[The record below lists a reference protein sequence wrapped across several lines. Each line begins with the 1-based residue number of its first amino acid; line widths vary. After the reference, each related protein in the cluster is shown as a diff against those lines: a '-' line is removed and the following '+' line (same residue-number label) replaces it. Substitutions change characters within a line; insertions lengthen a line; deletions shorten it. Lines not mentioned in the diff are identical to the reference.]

1 MDHAAADGRDDAPLI
16 LIVDDERDIA
26 DMLESNFR
34 LEGYRTI
41 VAHDA
46 AGALPS
52 LPRTARSEVR
62 MSLAWE
68 NGGLELAVAD
78 DGPGFADAALAR
90 ATEPFWGSQRAG
102 AVTSA
107 SGSTSPACSPRSTVE
122 GSRWPTV
129 RAAARSRA
137 RRSPPRWLKAAQS
150 QTEAAT

>member
-1 MDHAAADGRDDAPLI
+1 MDHAAEDGRDDAPLI

-26 DMLESNFR
+26 DMLDSYFR

-46 AGALPS
+46 AGPS

-78 DGPGFADAALAR
+78 DGPGFADAALER
-90 ATEPFWGSQRAG
+90 ATEPFWGDSKGGGGHLGPGLYVSRLLAEKHGGGLEVANGPGGGAIARA
-102 AVTSA
+102 TL
-107 SGSTSPACSPRSTVE
+107 
-122 GSRWPTV
+122 
-129 RAAARSRA
+129 AAPLA
-137 RRSPPRWLKAAQS
+137 
-150 QTEAAT
+150 

>member
-26 DMLESNFR
+26 DMLDSYFR

-46 AGALPS
+46 AGPS

-107 SGSTSPACSPRSTVE
+107 SGSTSPACSPRSTAE
-122 GSRWPTV
+122 SSRWPTGL
-129 RAAARSRA
+129 AAARSRV
-137 RRSPPRWLKAAQS
+137 RRSPHR
-150 QTEAAT
+150 